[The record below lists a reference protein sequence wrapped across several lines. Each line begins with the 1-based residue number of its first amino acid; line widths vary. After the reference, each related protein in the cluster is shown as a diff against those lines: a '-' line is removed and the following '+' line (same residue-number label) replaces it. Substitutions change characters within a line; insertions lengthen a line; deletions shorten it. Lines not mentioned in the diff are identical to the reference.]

1 MLSPQM
7 GLLFTNLMRSCL
19 SAQDL
24 IDAESRNQKRFKT
37 KKEDINNL
45 KKQQILDIIG
55 AISGDDTKLS
65 ESLIGALDNDDRTD
79 NLIDIDINSKITKQ

>member
-24 IDAESRNQKRFKT
+24 IDDESKNQARFKT
-37 KKEDINNL
+37 KKENINNL

-55 AISGDDTKLS
+55 AISGNDTKLS
-65 ESLIGALDNDDRTD
+65 ESLIGALDSDNRTD
-79 NLIDIDINSKITKQ
+79 NLIEIDLNSKITKQ

>member
-24 IDAESRNQKRFKT
+24 IDDESKNQARFKT
-37 KKEDINNL
+37 KKENINNL
-45 KKQQILDIIG
+45 KNNKF
-55 AISGDDTKLS
+55 
-65 ESLIGALDNDDRTD
+65 
-79 NLIDIDINSKITKQ
+79 